1 MPLGF
6 IAFPPGFL
14 VQESELDW
22 RLALRNPGPRLGA
35 PVASLRC
42 RTLRPGFASIRLSG
56 MDYKEMFA
64 EMAIDEL

>member
-1 MPLGF
+1 METRPPESRPL
-6 IAFPPGFL
+6 A
-14 VQESELDW
+14 
-22 RLALRNPGPRLGA
+22 GA

-42 RTLRPGFASIRLSG
+42 RTLRPGLASIMLSG